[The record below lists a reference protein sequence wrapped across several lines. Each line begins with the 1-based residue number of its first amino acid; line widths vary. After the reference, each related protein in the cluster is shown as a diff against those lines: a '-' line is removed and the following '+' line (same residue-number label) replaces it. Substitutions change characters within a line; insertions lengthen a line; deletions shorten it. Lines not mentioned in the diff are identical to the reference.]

1 MQCVNTKLV
10 IILFF
15 CTLGVPEVDNF
26 NWYISEKCI
35 ILGDDLF
42 QNILIIIKRY
52 LHLIKII
59 HSFGRGIRDKDDFY
73 ISPIMLGG

>member
-42 QNILIIIKRY
+42 QEHFDNNKKVLASHKDYSLIWQRNK
-52 LHLIKII
+52 
-59 HSFGRGIRDKDDFY
+59 G
-73 ISPIMLGG
+73 